1 MKLFKLKVQDNA
13 AAEMAGYRMWTMAAG
28 FVVLANSEKEAR
40 AIAAAEGHWDPGDDA
55 PWWSDAK
62 LTSCEEIAIDG
73 QPRIILKDE
82 PTG

>member
-1 MKLFKLKVQDNA
+1 MKLFMLKVQDNA
-13 AAEMAGYRMWTMAAG
+13 ASETVGYRMWTMTAG

-40 AIAAAEGHWDPGDDA
+40 SIASANGHSEPGDDA
-55 PWWSDAK
+55 PWWRDAK

-73 QPRIILKDE
+73 PSRIILTDQ